1 MVSHVQ
7 EECDTKGR
15 KLFYRGERKWGGGAV
30 TVTEFCYNHRVLP
43 LGLSRL
49 KKDVRVLP
57 MGPPN
62 SCHIPTYHQAMLILG
77 IYPKYEKH
85 IHKNIYGHF
94 IHSSKNCK

>member
-1 MVSHVQ
+1 MTQ
-7 EECDTKGR
+7 
-15 KLFYRGERKWGGGAV
+15 RGESSLIEGRGNGEGDAV
-30 TVTEFCYNHRVLP
+30 TVIEFCYNHRVLP
-43 LGLSRL
+43 LRLSRL

-57 MGPPN
+57 IGPPN
-62 SCHIPTYHQAMLILG
+62 SCHIPTYHEAMLTLG